1 MLPDRTLWSCLVAQ
15 EISRRLTSSVQGR
28 KAQAVTVE
36 VAPITDADVAAV
48 AAFLHSNLNDRVP
61 WDRAISSASW
71 KAEAPNHG
79 FMLRVGQ
86 RVVGTQLAFYSER
99 LIAGRAERFCN
110 ISSWCV
116 LPEFRFHSL
125 RVHKAV
131 LAQDGYHITSL
142 TPSENVVPIHDR
154 FKFRYLDTSAALIP
168 NLPWPSRPGRTKVSS
183 NPDVI
188 ESTLSGTELA
198 IYRDHAQALAAR
210 HVVLIRGQDSCY
222 VIYREMRQKGIP
234 FAAILYASNPELF
247 HRALLPLTRHLLI
260 RHRLLATRAE
270 LRFIG
275 RQPRLSLKRTSWPQM
290 YRSDSLEPDQID
302 DLYSELMCVPYFG
315 TSRRVSDGS

>member
-1 MLPDRTLWSCLVAQ
+1 
-15 EISRRLTSSVQGR
+15 
-28 KAQAVTVE
+28 VTVE

-48 AAFLHSNLNDRVP
+48 ADFLHSNLNDRVP

-79 FMLRVGQ
+79 FMLRVGP

-99 LIAGRAERFCN
+99 LIAGRVERFCN
-110 ISSWCV
+110 LSSWCV

-131 LAQDGYHITSL
+131 LGQDGYHITSL

-168 NLPWPSRPGRTKVSS
+168 NLPWPSLPGRTKVSS

-188 ESTLSGTELA
+188 ESTLTGTELE

-210 HVVLIRGQDSCY
+210 HVVLIRDQDSCY
-222 VIYREMRQKGIP
+222 VIYREMRQKGVP
-234 FAAILYASNPELF
+234 FAAILYVSNPGLF

-275 RQPRLSLKRTSWPQM
+275 HQPRLSLKRTSWPKM

-302 DLYSELMCVPYFG
+302 DLYSELMCVPYYG
-315 TSRRVSDGS
+315 TSRRVSGGS